1 MPIVFGLNSA
11 MALHI
16 RKAIS
21 QLTTLRNEHQGI
33 CSDVVIICY
42 YCAQKQNSSVNNK
55 IAFCQAFGYLPM
67 EPWR

>member
-11 MALHI
+11 IALHV

-42 YCAQKQNSSVNNK
+42 FCAQEQNSFLKNK
-55 IAFCQAFGYLPM
+55 IIFFNLFGF
-67 EPWR
+67 EPTESW